1 MRKNSVIQVCIVYDT
16 AHCNERGGAK
26 CYFNDSYVCYSQPVL
41 LRFHSIFIQWKLQK
55 RKKYTVHTHCAYARI
70 ETNRYQC
77 MNRSILCYNLSL
89 LLFTVFSSFFIYINE
104 LKKKNCYV
112 HTTQEYEG
120 INEYKNIHKNELK
133 SCYTMKMNGKC
144 VFVEY
149 DDGICC
155 CCFKFF
161 FSFC

>member
-1 MRKNSVIQVCIVYDT
+1 MHESIDLVLQFKSL
-16 AHCNERGGAK
+16 AF
-26 CYFNDSYVCYSQPVL
+26 YF
-41 LRFHSIFIQWKLQK
+41 
-55 RKKYTVHTHCAYARI
+55 
-70 ETNRYQC
+70 
-77 MNRSILCYNLSL
+77 
-89 LLFTVFSSFFIYINE
+89 FSSFFIYINE
-104 LKKKNCYV
+104 IKKKNCYV

-144 VFVEY
+144 VSVKY

-161 FSFC
+161 FILLKRHTYSVRIYNSKVSGL